1 MIVGKT
7 LVLLCLLGCCLT
19 GPTWA
24 ASRDQPPP
32 STADKVIQDT
42 KEALESTKQYT
53 REQKDSFLQ
62 AVQAELGDLQIK
74 MTELQKKTSVASA
87 EARTE
92 LQKAIQDLEQRKN
105 EARKRFDEMNAS
117 TSSAWSKMK
126 DGLNESL
133 EDLKKSY
140 RETLSK
146 LP

>member
-1 MIVGKT
+1 MIIRKT
-7 LVLLCLLGCCLT
+7 LALLCLLGCFLS
-19 GPTWA
+19 GPAWA
-24 ASRDQPPP
+24 APRDQPPP
-32 STADKVIQDT
+32 STTDKVIRDT
-42 KEALESTKQYT
+42 KEAVESTKQYT
-53 REQKDSFLQ
+53 REQKERFLQ
-62 AVQAELGDLQIK
+62 TVHAELGDLQIK
-74 MTELQKKTSVASA
+74 ITELQKKTSVASA
-87 EARTE
+87 EARAE
-92 LQKAIQDLEQRKN
+92 LQKAIQDLEHRKN

>member
-7 LVLLCLLGCCLT
+7 LALLCLLGCFLT
-19 GPTWA
+19 GPAWA
-24 ASRDQPPP
+24 APRDQPPP
-32 STADKVIQDT
+32 STADKVIRDT
-42 KEALESTKQYT
+42 KEAVESTKQYT
-53 REQKDSFLQ
+53 LEQKESFLQ
-62 AVQAELGDLQIK
+62 AVHAELGDLQIK
-74 MTELQKKTSVASA
+74 ITELQKKTSVASA
-87 EARTE
+87 EARAE

-117 TSSAWSKMK
+117 TTSAWSKMK

>member
-1 MIVGKT
+1 MIARKT
-7 LVLLCLLGCCLT
+7 LALLCLLVGCLT
-19 GPTWA
+19 VSVWA
-24 ASRDQPPP
+24 APPDQPPS
-32 STADKVIQDT
+32 STADKVIRDT
-42 KEALESTKQYT
+42 KEAVESTKQYT

-92 LQKAIQDLEQRKN
+92 LQKAIQDLEHRKN
-105 EARKRFDEMNAS
+105 EARKRFDELNAS